1 MALVCGATCFLACG
15 MQVWSTEAVVDD
27 EGEGQ
32 VRPCQWTMSGGGQT
46 LRLGLRDRRSRRN
59 DRGD

>member
-1 MALVCGATCFLACG
+1 MALVCGATCLLACG

-32 VRPCQWTMSGGGQT
+32 VRPC
-46 LRLGLRDRRSRRN
+46 
-59 DRGD
+59 